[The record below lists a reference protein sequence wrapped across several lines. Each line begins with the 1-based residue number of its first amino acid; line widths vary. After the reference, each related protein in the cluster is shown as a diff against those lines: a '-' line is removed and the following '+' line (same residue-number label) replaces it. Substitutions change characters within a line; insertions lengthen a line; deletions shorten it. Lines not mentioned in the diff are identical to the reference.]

1 MRASPLEYVSMG
13 PRHRTRAVTLRCCS
27 PAFYSF
33 HPLTLPSHYYFP
45 LLPPSYAIH
54 ASAYITKRRPRLAD
68 ACTVL
73 RVSAYARGT
82 LYRAYTWTPREKEN
96 SWRVCVFASA
106 FNSKERSARMEWNS
120 FVAKHRKGPVSFFLA
135 LPRPN
140 LGPISR
146 WISSSR
152 SLPAARPPARSLARS
167 LAPLRSTY
175 RIFVQAERV

>member
-45 LLPPSYAIH
+45 LLPPPYAIH

-73 RVSAYARGT
+73 RVSCVYVDTEAE
-82 LYRAYTWTPREKEN
+82 REFME
-96 SWRVCVFASA
+96 SVRVCLGIQLERAIGPNGMKFLCGQTQ
-106 FNSKERSARMEWNS
+106 ERSRFLFS
-120 FVAKHRKGPVSFFLA
+120 RPTSAKPRPYLA
-135 LPRPN
+135 LNLLRPKFAC
-140 LGPISR
+140 PF
-146 WISSSR
+146 
-152 SLPAARPPARSLARS
+152 ARSLCSARRTEYLS
-167 LAPLRSTY
+167 KLNACN
-175 RIFVQAERV
+175 